1 MLKTIVRNLSANYIG
16 IAGSIVIAFILTP
29 FVIRTLGDEMYGI
42 WTIIAAMGAY
52 LTLFD
57 VGLVSAITKYISHG
71 NKLEEKGHVAKVVS
85 CAAVIAIPIALFLFL
100 LSPFTGQ
107 ALMRIIN
114 INEAHYKIIVIA
126 TMMTTI
132 EVGIFV
138 FAGLFR
144 GIILGL
150 QRNDIENLIQL
161 SVLCLRAVG
170 IYLVLSQGFGIVGMA
185 GVMLTCMI
193 TASLASFI
201 FSRKL
206 MPDSRLTPSTV
217 DREGVSMIRKFS
229 GASFLSMVAGQLIF
243 YSDSFVVGHF
253 LTAAAVT
260 YYAVAWTLKEYTNS
274 LMVATHRVFIPVFS
288 NLSTGDNETLIDHFF
303 KSMRYMLVMSNLLC
317 VGLLIM
323 GDRFLAIWLDEKY
336 AVTSGAVLMVLFAA
350 QLIRGPQLISYALL
364 QGIDKHRLYARL
376 ELVFAIVNLVL
387 SIVLVQKM
395 GLIGVAIATAFT
407 QVVFYGF
414 ISPMLLNRALGIS
427 MARNLKE
434 TYARTLIPAA
444 AMALVLLL
452 LKSTYH
458 IDSFLELLSAGAV
471 GGLVYMVLVYFTA
484 LSGEEKQWVN
494 NKVSSRLQRT

>member
-1 MLKTIVRNLSANYIG
+1 MLRTIVRNLSANYIG
-16 IAGSIVIAFILTP
+16 IAGNIIVAFMLTP

-42 WTIIAAMGAY
+42 WTIIAALGAY
-52 LTLFD
+52 LTLCD

-85 CAAVIAIPIALFLFL
+85 CAAVIAIPITLFLFL

-107 ALMRIIN
+107 ALMRIMN

-144 GIILGL
+144 GVILGL
-150 QRNDIENLIQL
+150 QRNDVENLIQL
-161 SVLCLRAVG
+161 SVLGLRAIG
-170 IYLVLSQGFGIVGMA
+170 IYLVLSQGFGILGMA
-185 GVMLTCMI
+185 SVMLTCMI
-193 TASLASFI
+193 TASLASFV

-206 MPDSRLTPSTV
+206 MPDSKLTPSTV
-217 DREGVSMIRKFS
+217 DREGVSTIRKFS

-243 YSDSFVVGHF
+243 YSDSFVVGHY

-288 NLSTGDNETLIDHFF
+288 NLSTGDNETLLSHFF
-303 KSMRYMLVMSNLLC
+303 KSKRYMLVMSNLLC
-317 VGLLIM
+317 VGLLIL
-323 GDRFLAIWLDEKY
+323 GDRFLAIWLGEKY
-336 AVTSGAVLMVLFAA
+336 AVTSGAILMILFAA

-364 QGIDKHRLYARL
+364 QGIGKHRLYARL
-376 ELVFAIVNLVL
+376 ELVFAILNLLL
-387 SIVLVQKM
+387 SIFLVQKM

-407 QVVFYGF
+407 QVAFYGF
-414 ISPMLLNRALGIS
+414 VSPTLLNRAMGIT
-427 MARNLKE
+427 MPRYIKE
-434 TYARTLIPAA
+434 TYGRTLIPAIG
-444 AMALVLLL
+444 MAIVLLL
-452 LKSTYH
+452 LKSNFH
-458 IDSFLELLSAGAV
+458 IDSFVELLSAGAV
-471 GGLVYMVLVYFTA
+471 GGLIYMILVYFTA
-484 LSGEEKQWVN
+484 LSSDEKEWVGN
-494 NKVSSRLQRT
+494 QVGKRLQRV